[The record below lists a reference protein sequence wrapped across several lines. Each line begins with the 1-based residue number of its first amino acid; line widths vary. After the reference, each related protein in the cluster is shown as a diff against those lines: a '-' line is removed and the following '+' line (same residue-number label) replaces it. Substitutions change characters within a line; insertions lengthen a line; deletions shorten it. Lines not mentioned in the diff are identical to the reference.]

1 MIDAS
6 LTSAGRQFLRA
17 LTPGERRVLVLV
29 CAGFTNG
36 RIAERICTSEQVV
49 KNYMREILHKS
60 GRSSRSELIVF
71 VFRHGV
77 VECPCRHRSQPSEAD
92 HDLAAI

>member
-1 MIDAS
+1 
-6 LTSAGRQFLRA
+6 
-17 LTPGERRVLVLV
+17 VLVLV

-36 RIAERICTSEQVV
+36 RIAERIGSSEQVV
-49 KNYMREILHKS
+49 KNRMREILYKS

-77 VECPCRHRSQPSEAD
+77 VECPCRRRGQLSGQTVGDETQARVGEVDVSV
-92 HDLAAI
+92 